1 VIVDD
6 VPETR
11 GVGPVEVATSHPGP
25 LTAVVGAP
33 WRSRSDDVEGA
44 LRARGLEHEVVV
56 VADLLEAERSA
67 SAAIDSGRRFVVAV
81 GDDAMVQAVVNGLFR
96 DGETIVPD
104 PVLGV
109 VGADS
114 GNDLLRCFGLPDD
127 VDGGVHH
134 LGREEMYPMDV
145 MRIVVTDEAGA
156 RRSRY
161 AVNIAEVGLGAA
173 VARAAA
179 RLPARLGPNI
189 RRFAGFWIG
198 YAASRRPNVRVDADK
213 AHFEGRAWNV
223 VVGNGQFADGL
234 RLSPRSFPGDNVVE
248 VLVFSGPKS
257 QAYTQLPGLF
267 RHGDHVPDPSIRE
280 LRARTEIS
288 VDADRPMPVVADGQI
303 LGRTPATVEI
313 LPHRVLLK
321 L

>member
-1 VIVDD
+1 VDD
-6 VPETR
+6 VPRETP
-11 GVGPVEVATSHPGP
+11 GTAPVEVTSHPGP
-25 LTAVVGAP
+25 LTAIVGAA
-33 WRSRSDDVEGA
+33 WRSRSDA
-44 LRARGLEHEVVV
+44 LRRALDARGLEHEVVV

-134 LGREEMYPMDV
+134 LGREEMYPLDV
-145 MRIVVTDEAGA
+145 MRIVVTDESGA

-173 VARAAA
+173 TARASA
-179 RLPARLGPNI
+179 RLPARLGSNL
-189 RRFAGFWIG
+189 RRFAGFWLG
-198 YAASRRPNVRVDADK
+198 YAASRRPNVTVDADK

-223 VVGNGQFADGL
+223 VVGNGQFTDGL
-234 RLSPRSFPGDNVVE
+234 RLSPRSFPGDRVVE

-267 RHGDHVPDPSIRE
+267 RHGDHVPNPDIRE
-280 LRARTEIS
+280 LRARTLIA

-303 LGRTPATVEI
+303 LGRTPVSVEV
-313 LPHRVLLK
+313 LPHGVLLK